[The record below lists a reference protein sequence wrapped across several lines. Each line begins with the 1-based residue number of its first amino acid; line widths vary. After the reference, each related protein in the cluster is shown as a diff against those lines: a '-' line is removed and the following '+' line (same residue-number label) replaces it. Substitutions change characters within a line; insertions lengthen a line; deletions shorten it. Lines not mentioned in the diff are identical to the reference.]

1 MKNIFNLKIVVLQI
15 FRNSKYNFDK
25 MFKFQESF
33 AKCKW
38 EIMCMK
44 NEQSCD
50 NSEQRL
56 EPLTSTLGSK
66 SSYIGITTFFNI
78 KFIKQKKF

>member
-1 MKNIFNLKIVVLQI
+1 MKSIHNSNKLIFEI
-15 FRNSKYNFDK
+15 FKNSKYNFR